1 VDRSCTTED
10 GRPKRRYESRAEAK
24 RAVRAILDQGTSSDP
39 ARIGTYR
46 CPVCD
51 YFHVGHYPAS
61 QRNRAALRAR
71 HHVAASEPAELA
83 G

>member
-1 VDRSCTTED
+1 MDRYCTTED
-10 GRPKRRYESRAEAK
+10 GRPKRRYDSRADAK
-24 RAVRAILDQGTSSDP
+24 RAVKAILDNGVSPDP
-39 ARIGTYR
+39 ARIGAYR

-51 YFHVGHYPAS
+51 YFHIGHYPTS

-71 HHVAASEPAELA
+71 HHVTVSENA